1 MSSIEPNDIAF
12 AIKPTNEE
20 EDDILLEELRNKYNP
35 SSIDNPSSIEPSY
48 DSEKNIQSL
57 SEELDGETIN
67 NHLDDANAILL
78 KDNTKN
84 GFFIKYQKISSII
97 KKIKKIPNFDVYI
110 NSNQESKDKYIII
123 LKWVVASTEEYNS
136 LMSIE
141 KQKRKDR
148 QAARNERQKEQSG
161 VGTSVPT
168 PSSGCGPSG
177 CIISGG
183 KTKNKRNKKTKRA
196 KTKRT
201 KTRRNR
207 KRR

>member
-1 MSSIEPNDIAF
+1 MSSIEEPIA
-12 AIKPTNEE
+12 IELTKEEEE
-20 EDDILLEELRNKYNP
+20 EDEDLLEELMNKYNP
-35 SSIDNPSSIEPSY
+35 SSIDNPSIDLKPY
-48 DSEKNIQSL
+48 DEEKQL
-57 SEELDGETIN
+57 QLLREELDGEAIN
-67 NHLDDANAILL
+67 NHLDAATAILS

-97 KKIKKIPNFDVYI
+97 NQIKKIPNFDVYI
-110 NSNQESKDKYIII
+110 KRNQESKEKYIII
-123 LKWVVASTEEYNS
+123 LKWVVASTKEYNS
-136 LMSIE
+136 LMVFE

-148 QAARNERQKEQSG
+148 QAARERQKEQSG
-161 VGTSVPT
+161 VGTDVPT